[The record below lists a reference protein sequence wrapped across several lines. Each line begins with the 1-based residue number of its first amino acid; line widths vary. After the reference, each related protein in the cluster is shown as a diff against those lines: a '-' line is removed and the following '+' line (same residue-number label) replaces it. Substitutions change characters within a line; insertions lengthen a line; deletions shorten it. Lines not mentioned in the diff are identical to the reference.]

1 MPVTGTA
8 VRTSAPG
15 GERLPDH
22 VLDVLHRR
30 FARDRD
36 PGDRDRLVLAYRPFA
51 RHLAGHFRDRGEPLE
66 DLQQVAM
73 MAIIKALDRFDPERG
88 IRFST
93 FASRY
98 VSGELKRHFRDK
110 TWAVRVPRAIQE
122 RYLAMKAIVE
132 VLRGELGRSPTI
144 PELAERLDVSD
155 EDVLEAMEAAAL
167 YRIRSLDDS
176 RGSDD
181 ERSDEAATAEPGF
194 DAVERQVLGEQ
205 VLGSVLQRISE
216 RERELLHLY
225 YVDGLSQAEIASR
238 VGTSQV
244 SVSRHLSRT
253 IDRLRALA
261 RL

>member
-1 MPVTGTA
+1 MP
-8 VRTSAPG
+8 
-15 GERLPDH
+15 RLPNEHWDAAAVAAMH
-22 VLDVLHRR
+22 TE
-30 FARDRD
+30 FARTRE
-36 PGDRDRLVLAYRPFA
+36 PQLRARLTVVYQPFA
-51 RHLAGHFRDRGEPLE
+51 RHFALRYRNSSEPLD
-66 DLQQVAM
+66 DLVQVAM
-73 MAIIKALDRFDPERG
+73 LGLVNAIDRYDPSRG
-88 IRFST
+88 SFRSYAGRIII
-93 FASRY
+93 
-98 VSGELKRHFRDK
+98 GELKRHFRDK
-110 TWAVRVPRAIQE
+110 TWAVRVPRAVQE

-144 PELAERLDVSD
+144 PELAARLEVSD

-167 YRIRSLDDS
+167 YRIRSLDES

-181 ERSDEAATAEPGF
+181 ERADEAATPEPGY

-205 VLGSVLQRISE
+205 VLGAVLHRISE

-225 YVDGLSQAEIASR
+225 YVDGLTQAEIASR

-261 RL
+261 RV

>member
-1 MPVTGTA
+1 MN
-8 VRTSAPG
+8 SDD
-15 GERLPDH
+15 E
-22 VLDVLHRR
+22 
-30 FARDRD
+30 
-36 PGDRDRLVLAYRPFA
+36 
-51 RHLAGHFRDRGEPLE
+51 
-66 DLQQVAM
+66 
-73 MAIIKALDRFDPERG
+73 
-88 IRFST
+88 
-93 FASRY
+93 FAS
-98 VSGELKRHFRDK
+98 VILVKRNF
-110 TWAVRVPRAIQE
+110 
-122 RYLAMKAIVE
+122 VE

-225 YVDGLSQAEIASR
+225 YVDGLTQAEIASR

-261 RL
+261 RV